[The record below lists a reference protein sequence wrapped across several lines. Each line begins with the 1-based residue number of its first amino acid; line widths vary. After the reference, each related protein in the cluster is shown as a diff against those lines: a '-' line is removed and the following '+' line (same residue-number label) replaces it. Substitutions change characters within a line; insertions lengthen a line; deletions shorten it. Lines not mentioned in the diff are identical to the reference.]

1 MAKII
6 LESNFKKKEL
16 VESLD
21 RVLFNHILRCMELN
35 QSDDKD
41 VNDTLIIK
49 DLLLNLTKVKGGR
62 IMEYK
67 YDFTELNDML
77 NFHSPQEIAAKLDRM
92 AVFMTRCCLSLSD
105 DERHM
110 FLSDLS
116 KHIEFLDGLSYDL
129 RNITPVK

>member
-35 QSDDKD
+35 QSDDED

-49 DLLLNLTKVKGGR
+49 DLLLNLTKVKGKNNG
-62 IMEYK
+62 I
-67 YDFTELNDML
+67 
-77 NFHSPQEIAAKLDRM
+77 QI
-92 AVFMTRCCLSLSD
+92 
-105 DERHM
+105 
-110 FLSDLS
+110 
-116 KHIEFLDGLSYDL
+116 
-129 RNITPVK
+129 

>member
-35 QSDDKD
+35 QSDDED

-49 DLLLNLTKVKGGR
+49 DLLLNLTKVKGEDNGVQ
-62 IMEYK
+62 I
-67 YDFTELNDML
+67 
-77 NFHSPQEIAAKLDRM
+77 
-92 AVFMTRCCLSLSD
+92 
-105 DERHM
+105 
-110 FLSDLS
+110 
-116 KHIEFLDGLSYDL
+116 
-129 RNITPVK
+129 

>member
-35 QSDDKD
+35 QSDDED

-67 YDFTELNDML
+67 YDFTELNEML
-77 NFHSPQEIAAKLDRM
+77 NFYSPKNIAAKLDRV
-92 AVFMTRCCLSLSD
+92 AVCMTRCCLSLSD

-110 FLSDLS
+110 FLPELS
-116 KHIEFLDGLSYDL
+116 ECIEFLPD
-129 RNITPVK
+129 